1 MDKII
6 ERKTFSKILVAID
19 ELMTASTDR
28 VVDYAINIAQDYDAQ
43 LVILHVIRAD
53 VNLHSVNPPSHIIE
67 MRKQAQAY
75 FVKITEK
82 IHKEDSN
89 KENSLR
95 IRTEIIAS
103 VRIADAIVSYAK
115 DKHIDLIITGTR
127 GISKLKS
134 MLIGSVASDVVRYAH
149 CPVLTVKSK

>member
-127 GISKLKS
+127 GRSKLKS
-134 MLIGSVASDVVRYAH
+134 MLIGSVASDVLRYAH